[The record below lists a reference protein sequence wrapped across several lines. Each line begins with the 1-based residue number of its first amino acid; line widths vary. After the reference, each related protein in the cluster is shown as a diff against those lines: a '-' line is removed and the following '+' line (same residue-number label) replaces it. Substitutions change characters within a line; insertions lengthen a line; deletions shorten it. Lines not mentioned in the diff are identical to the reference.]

1 MLDVEQL
8 QPETVFQCLLRIPGT
23 QFSVREETMYFPG
36 KVQSVLSSSATKASS
51 PIWSPVTDKLYNKIF
66 GKRRKNEENYRIL
79 SVLSQLLSTI
89 SINCFLFISFN
100 VVLQTYSYNY
110 HSYSYNPLKISTYFK

>member
-36 KVQSVLSSSATKASS
+36 K
-51 PIWSPVTDKLYNKIF
+51 
-66 GKRRKNEENYRIL
+66 GK
-79 SVLSQLLSTI
+79 
-89 SINCFLFISFN
+89 FIS
-100 VVLQTYSYNY
+100 SYFTNIVY
-110 HSYSYNPLKISTYFK
+110 QQEI